1 MLQSEELKRDIV
13 IDPSS
18 KYAIDVRGDFQF
30 PDSEPPDLGVP
41 KNTAG
46 GFGGGGMS
54 DKIKEMDKKK
64 KEKKEKKEAENRA
77 KKGLPPIVTEE
88 KKPREPFALRDI
100 DLQIPRG
107 EQPLSV
113 SSKAHTVL
121 GALVCIVGRVAT
133 GKTSIL
139 SGLINEMQQLKGHVS
154 FGGPVSY
161 GE

>member
-30 PDSEPPDLGVP
+30 PDSEPPDLGIP

-64 KEKKEKKEAENRA
+64 EIKKEKKQAAERA
-77 KKGLPPIVTEE
+77 KKGLPPIVTDG

-107 EQPLSV
+107 KQSLLCAV
-113 SSKAHTVL
+113 KSSQ
-121 GALVCIVGRVAT
+121 
-133 GKTSIL
+133 S
-139 SGLINEMQQLKGHVS
+139 
-154 FGGPVSY
+154 
-161 GE
+161 